1 MAGFKAPVVLR
12 PVGGQPPASKG
23 MFSAP
28 AVQPRLCGLVRPGGI
43 KEEVT
48 PLPVLE
54 KIRVQKL
61 TDAHTK
67 GNNPFKRKGSIPML
81 APIKASDFWADK
93 PTLILC
99 LRRPG

>member
-1 MAGFKAPVVLR
+1 VVLR

-48 PLPVLE
+48 PLPVLD
-54 KIRVQKL
+54 KIMVQKL
-61 TDAHTK
+61 TDAHSK
-67 GNNPFKRKGSIPML
+67 GNNPFKRKGPISIP
-81 APIKASDFWADK
+81 APSRASDLWADK